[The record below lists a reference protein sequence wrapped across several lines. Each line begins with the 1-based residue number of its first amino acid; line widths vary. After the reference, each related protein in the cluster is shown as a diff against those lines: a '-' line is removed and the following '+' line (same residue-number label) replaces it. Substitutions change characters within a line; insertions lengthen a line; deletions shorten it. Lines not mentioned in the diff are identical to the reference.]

1 MATKEELVN
10 GKIVRTIVYLIEKL
24 GVTTVIILILLGMI
38 TGYIPSP
45 VTETRAIIQA
55 HSDQTLSYQSTQL
68 DVLREL
74 VKFQR
79 ISCVSQARTE
89 AEKRICVE

>member
-45 VTETRAIIQA
+45 VTETRVIIQA
-55 HSDQTLSYQSTQL
+55 HADQTLSYQSTQL
-68 DVLREL
+68 QILREI
-74 VKFQR
+74 VKAQR
-79 ISCVSQARTE
+79 ISCVTQARTE
-89 AEKRICVE
+89 ADKRLCVE